1 MTRNLPPVC
10 DGERTIAEIL
20 ATHPLLPGYRMR
32 EPGEEVGEDDV
43 YLSTS
48 GFWHVAPDPCVGH
61 PLSPESLKRVQYAAR
76 TGFRQ
81 KYRSIDDE

>member
-1 MTRNLPPVC
+1 MTRNFPPVC

-43 YLSTS
+43 YQRPVF
-48 GFWHVAPDPCVGH
+48 GMWCPCVGH

-76 TGFRQ
+76 TKIQEHR
-81 KYRSIDDE
+81 R